1 MRTQKST
8 FSKLYTALNSRQR
21 EAVDAIE
28 GPVIVIA
35 GPGTGKTQVLTLRIA
50 NILKETDVGP
60 EAILALTFT
69 QSAVA
74 TMRARLAEIVGS
86 AAYRVHM
93 YTFHGFANSIIK
105 RYPEYFPRIIGSRT
119 ADRIDSLRI
128 VEQAVLTRRLKAIK
142 PFGNPLYYVS
152 SIVRAIET
160 LKREN
165 ISPSV
170 FAALLRAEERTL
182 KQGVPKGIRAS
193 AWASRL
199 KRHERNRELILVYR
213 AYEETLKRERLYD
226 YGDMIME
233 VVRVLSEEKDLLLSL
248 QEEYIYILADEHQDA
263 NQAQNKILELLGSF
277 HENPNLFIVGDEKQA
292 IYQFQ
297 GASLDNFLYFTK
309 RFPTAKIIELSDN
322 YRSTQTILD
331 AAHSLANA
339 APPDSRLSTAR
350 LTAKKMK
357 GEDPISLLSIPRGDE
372 EPKYIAG
379 KIKALITH
387 GVPAEEIAVL
397 YRDNGDMA
405 PFASALA
412 TEGIETLISSDT
424 DVLDDPALKELLI
437 LLYGAEYMD
446 EDKRLAELLCLPLTQ
461 VPAHIRYALYAYAAD
476 AKMPLYRVLAH
487 ADQVTTLREEEVKEA
502 LHFSRKLSQM
512 NAIAHTYALPASVD
526 WLINKSGYREAVL
539 TSTTDASATLER
551 LSSFFAELKH
561 YAERYPNHKLKEF
574 LEYITAIQNHG
585 LSIPERTVGKRGVR
599 LMTMHRSKGLE
610 FDVVFIVRAF
620 HGHVGGRASRERFDL
635 PLRGSALG
643 ERIGVDD
650 ERRLFYVALTRARKQ
665 ALLSY
670 SSSAEDGTA
679 LLPTQFVSELDQ
691 LYLASSQVILKK
703 EKNKT
708 LAPLSYTIRPAHTVP
723 DREYL
728 RTLFLER
735 GFSVTH
741 LNNYR
746 SCPWKYFF
754 VNLLRIPEAKSKHLI
769 YGSAIHAA
777 LKELYGSV
785 GRGGKI
791 SLTRVVHVF
800 EELVA
805 QAPILPIER
814 EELLAKGRAALRGYV
829 QTHQGA
835 LPKEV
840 RTEYAV
846 RGIPFPIDGKD
857 VVRLNGVLDRITL
870 LPDGTVLVS
879 DYKTGHYKTHNE
891 LLGKTKNADGNYWR
905 QLVFYKLLLDTQG
918 VFTMKDGEIVFVE
931 PDEKGRYRSERF
943 TITLEDVE
951 ILKTE
956 LTTVLNDIA
965 TLAFWDR
972 GCSDPDCEYCTLAQL
987 MKK

>member
-1 MRTQKST
+1 MSIQKST
-8 FSKLYTALNSRQR
+8 FSQLYSALNPRQK
-21 EAVDAIE
+21 EAVDTLE

-50 NILKETDVGP
+50 NILRETDVGP

-93 YTFHGFANSIIK
+93 HTFHGFANSIIK

-128 VEQAVLTRRLKAIK
+128 VEQAVLSRRLKAIK

-165 ISPSV
+165 ISPSA
-170 FAALLRAEERTL
+170 FATLLRAEDRVL
-182 KQGVPKGIRAS
+182 KKGAPEGTRAS
-193 AWASRL
+193 EWSSRV
-199 KRHERNRELILVYR
+199 KKYERNRELVLIYR
-213 AYEETLKRERLYD
+213 VYEETLKRERLYD

-233 VVRVLSEEKDLLLSL
+233 VVRVLSEEKNLLLSL
-248 QEEYIYILADEHQDA
+248 QEEYLYILADEHQDA
-263 NQAQNKILELLGSF
+263 NQAQNNILELLGSF
-277 HENPNLFIVGDEKQA
+277 HESPNLFIVGDEKQA

-309 RFPTAKIIELSDN
+309 RFPAAKIIELSDN
-322 YRSTQTILD
+322 YRSTQVILD
-331 AAHSLANA
+331 AAHSLAAA
-339 APPDSRLSTAR
+339 APPDSRLSKVQ
-350 LTAKKMK
+350 LVAKKTK
-357 GEDPISLLSIPRGDE
+357 GDDPISILSLSRSDE
-372 EPKYIAG
+372 EPEYIARE
-379 KIKALITH
+379 ITALIARR
-387 GVPAEEIAVL
+387 VPAEEIAVL
-397 YRDNGDMA
+397 YRDNSDMA

-412 TEGIETLISSDT
+412 ARGIETLISSDT

-446 EDKRLAELLCLPLTQ
+446 EDKRLAELLCLSFTG
-461 VPAHIRYALYAYAAD
+461 VPAHVRYTLIAHAAD
-476 AKMPLYRVLAH
+476 TMTPLYRVLAH
-487 ADQVTTLREEEVKEA
+487 ADRLTALSKKEADEA
-502 LHFSRKLSQM
+502 LHFSRKLSHM
-512 NAIAHTYALPASVD
+512 NAIAHTHALPTCVD
-526 WLINKSGYREAVL
+526 WLINESGYREAVL
-539 TSTTDASATLER
+539 TAVPEAITTLER
-551 LSSFFAELKH
+551 LSSFFAELKR

-574 LEYITAIQNHG
+574 LEYLTAIQNHG
-585 LSIPERTVGKRGVR
+585 LSIPEQSVGKRGVR

-610 FDVVFIVRAF
+610 FDYVFIVRVF
-620 HGHVGGRASRERFDL
+620 HGHVGGRVSRERFDL
-635 PLRGSALG
+635 PLRGSALQ

-650 ERRLFYVALTRARKQ
+650 ERRLLYVALTRARKR
-665 ALLSY
+665 AFLSY
-670 SSSAEDGTA
+670 GNTAEDGTA
-679 LLPTQFVSELDQ
+679 LLPTQFISELDGCC
-691 LYLASSQVILKK
+691 LATLSSSLKK
-703 EKNKT
+703 EKEKT
-708 LAPLSYTIRPAHTVP
+708 LAPISHTIRMARPVP

-746 SCPWKYFF
+746 NCPWRYFF

-777 LKELYGSV
+777 LKELYDSV
-785 GRGGKI
+785 GKGGRLSI
-791 SLTRVVHVF
+791 SRILHTF
-800 EELVA
+800 EEVVA
-805 QAPILPIER
+805 QSPILSIER
-814 EELLAKGRAALRGYV
+814 EELLIKGRVVLRGYMHEHRAV
-829 QTHQGA
+829 F
-835 LPKEV
+835 PIDV

-846 RGIPFPIDGKD
+846 RGVPFSLNGKD
-857 VVRLNGVLDRITL
+857 SVRLNGVLDRLTF

-879 DYKTGHYKTHNE
+879 DYKTGHYKTRNE
-891 LLGKTKNADGNYWR
+891 LLGKTKSADGNYFR
-905 QLVFYKLLLDTQG
+905 QLVFYKLLLDGQG
-918 VFTMKDGEIVFVE
+918 VFTMKEGEIAFVE
-931 PDEKGRYRSERF
+931 PDERGRYRNERF
-943 TITLEDVE
+943 TITPEDVE

-956 LTTVLNDIA
+956 LTVVLNDIA
-965 TLAFWDR
+965 ALAFWDR
-972 GCSDPDCEYCTLAQL
+972 SCSDPDCEYCALAQL